1 MQYAESYPLDLPVC
15 NQRNF
20 DVISTR
26 GNRGCHMVFCP
37 NDQQQETSGG
47 NKKRGTEKA
56 HRAGVA
62 VLFIHIMLLSFVDRV
77 KWDSQARIQLAYAT
91 VKCSC
96 ELCREK

>member
-1 MQYAESYPLDLPVC
+1 MLLVREAIEAVTWYFAQNY
-15 NQRNF
+15 
-20 DVISTR
+20 
-26 GNRGCHMVFCP
+26 
-37 NDQQQETSGG
+37 QQQETSGG